1 MIHQW
6 LFPFPLVP
14 PLLPQRQPRPLKRM
28 RNGWYHGIRGGK
40 KHSTLSLL
48 LASMSQWIFYKLSP
62 EVHKHWAREQEKLSE
77 RQRRESRAGSW
88 GSLSGSSLDDF
99 LASCMHGHLLG
110 LNLQGGGSTCFRA
123 AVNKAA
129 SLSVFQRLE
138 LTPASICPTL
148 WLP

>member
-1 MIHQW
+1 MT
-6 LFPFPLVP
+6 LPLPFRGTSAPPKATLSAQTHEKQLVSWHT
-14 PLLPQRQPRPLKRM
+14 R
-28 RNGWYHGIRGGK
+28 GK

-62 EVHKHWAREQEKLSE
+62 EVHKHWAREQERLSE
-77 RQRRESRAGSW
+77 RQRQKSRAGSQ

-110 LNLQGGGSTCFRA
+110 LNLQGGGSTCFIA